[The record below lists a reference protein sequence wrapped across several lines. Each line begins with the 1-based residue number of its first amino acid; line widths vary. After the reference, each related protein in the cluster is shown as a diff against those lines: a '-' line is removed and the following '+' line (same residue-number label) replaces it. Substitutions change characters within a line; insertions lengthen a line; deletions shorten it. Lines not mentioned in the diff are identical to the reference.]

1 MVFYKVC
8 QFTPPLW
15 LFSVNHLGFPH
26 LVLAAQS
33 CPTLFDSMDCSPPGS
48 SVHGI
53 VQARILEWGD
63 IPFSRASSRPRE
75 WTRVCCRQIL
85 YQSPGNPFR
94 ILNNTYCCLHFQSHP
109 LCRISDSLMTQ
120 KAGNQFIWISL
131 LTKCL
136 FKYKFSVGQLIGLD
150 WWDWASCN
158 PLDWRCNFFLPL
170 VNIYTYTHTHT
181 HTHTHIYI

>member
-8 QFTPPLW
+8 QLTPPLW
-15 LFSVNHLGFPH
+15 LFSVTHLGFPH

-33 CPTLFDSMDCSPPGS
+33 CPTLFSSMDCSPPGS

-63 IPFSRASSRPRE
+63 IPFSRASSLPRE

-85 YQSPGNPFR
+85 YQSAGKPFH
-94 ILNNTYCCLHFQSHP
+94 ILNNTHCCLPFQSHP

-136 FKYKFSVGQLIGLD
+136 FK
-150 WWDWASCN
+150 
-158 PLDWRCNFFLPL
+158 
-170 VNIYTYTHTHT
+170 
-181 HTHTHIYI
+181 